1 MRDWNVL
8 VTAREGGFARARRLL
23 AGLGQVA
30 ETRYYNVLL
39 ARVADPRGLPG
50 RLAELAAAHPESL
63 SCVARVAPADRTF
76 TFQTAEEFL
85 ARARD
90 AVLAL
95 APSLAGRSFHVRVH
109 RRGFRGALHSHEA
122 ERALAGAILE
132 TLEAAG
138 RPGRVALED
147 SDAVVAVETI
157 GSQAGVALWTR
168 EDLARWALLRP
179 G

>member
-1 MRDWNVL
+1 MLANPKNPGTSTTWRGRVIAGSVRPWPENGARPGGAPARWGASPPAAPRTDRPRGIGWRGGPVRDWTVL

-50 RLAELAAAHPESL
+50 FLAELAAAHPESVSGL
-63 SCVARVAPADRTF
+63 ARVAPADRTF

-95 APSLAGRSFHVRVH
+95 APSLAGR
-109 RRGFRGALHSHEA
+109 
-122 ERALAGAILE
+122 
-132 TLEAAG
+132 
-138 RPGRVALED
+138 
-147 SDAVVAVETI
+147 
-157 GSQAGVALWTR
+157 
-168 EDLARWALLRP
+168 
-179 G
+179 

>member
-8 VTAREGGFARARRLL
+8 ATARQGGFARARRLL
-23 AGLGQVA
+23 AGLGEVA

-50 RLAELAAAHPESL
+50 RLAEMAAADPEAAACL
-63 SCVARVAPADRTF
+63 ARVAPADRTF
-76 TFQTAEEFL
+76 TFQDAEEFL
-85 ARARD
+85 RRGRE

-95 APSLAGRSFHVRVH
+95 APALAGRSFHLRLH
-109 RRGFRGALHSHEA
+109 RRGFRGALHAHEA

-132 TLEAAG
+132 ALAAAG
-138 RPGRVALED
+138 RPARVVLED
-147 SDAVVAVETI
+147 SDAVVAMETI
-157 GSQAGVALWTR
+157 GSQAGLALWTR
-168 EDLARWALLRP
+168 EDLQRWPLLRP

>member
-8 VTAREGGFARARRLL
+8 ATAREAGFARARRLL
-23 AGLGQVA
+23 AGLGEVA
-30 ETRYYNVLL
+30 ETRFYNVLL
-39 ARVADPRGLPG
+39 ARVADPRALPG
-50 RLAELAAAHPESL
+50 RLAELAAADPESVTCL
-63 SCVARVAPADRTF
+63 ARVAPADLTF
-76 TFQTAEEFL
+76 TFQTADEFL
-85 ARARD
+85 ARARE

-95 APSLAGRSFHVRVH
+95 AAGLAGRSFHVRVH
-109 RRGFRGALHSHEA
+109 RRGFRGVLHSQEA
-122 ERALAGAILE
+122 EQFLAGAILE
-132 TLEAAG
+132 ALEAAG

-168 EDLARWALLRP
+168 EELARWPLLKP